1 MSIVVHS
8 SMRLVIVL
16 AAVDVF
22 RMVTSD
28 KLLLPLYEESTG
40 DATFVVRTLSIT
52 TVRQD
57 ENGLRVIHL
66 LQISIGAFFLV
77 VRHPA
82 FQPYSLLQE
91 LPRPLNVYQEGWV
104 FGFDSYLLLLIQ
116 FLLNT
121 LSIKAHS
128 HPWLPDA

>member
-1 MSIVVHS
+1 
-8 SMRLVIVL
+8 MRLVIVL
-16 AAVDVF
+16 AALDVVF
-22 RMVTSD
+22 QMVTSD
-28 KLLLPLYEESTG
+28 KLLLPLYKESTG

-77 VRHPA
+77 VRHLPA
-82 FQPYSLLQE
+82 FQPYNLLQE
-91 LPRPLNVYQEGWV
+91 LPRPLIVYQEGWV
-104 FGFDSYLLLLIQ
+104 FGFDSYLLLLVQ

-121 LSIKAHS
+121 LSIKAHN